1 MEIHVYRLQDGNIH
15 FPPRLIRGREDIGRC
30 VSLLY
35 SGETDNRHYDAL
47 LPKGVG
53 VVQIATNQKR
63 KETEQAI
70 DERLVRK
77 RKQNAQKRLKETAEE
92 KEERWKKG
100 RELAKQK
107 RLNKTENEMRLAWK
121 RELAKQNRQK
131 ETAEEREKRLAMNL
145 YT

>member
-1 MEIHVYRLQDGNIH
+1 M
-15 FPPRLIRGREDIGRC
+15 
-30 VSLLY
+30 
-35 SGETDNRHYDAL
+35 
-47 LPKGVG
+47 
-53 VVQIATNQKR
+53 
-63 KETEQAI
+63 
-70 DERLVRK
+70 VRK

-107 RLNKTENEMRLAWK
+107 RLNKTENEMRLARK